1 MVIDRAGDLLDQ
13 PLCGA
18 HVVEIS
24 KFFLQPLQPSHQ
36 GDDLVGLEQA
46 AKELRH
52 IAELFDRDASLVAF
66 VLRELGETLAPLSC
80 LAPAP
85 LD

>member
-1 MVIDRAGDLLDQ
+1 MARAGDFLDQ
-13 PLCGA
+13 PLCAA

-24 KFFLQPLQPSHQ
+24 EFFLHPLQTLHQ
-36 GDDLVGLEQA
+36 GVDLVGLEQA

-52 IAELFDRDASLVAF
+52 VAELFDRDASLVAF
-66 VLRELGETLAPLSC
+66 VLGELGETHAPLSC